1 MSDKDEL
8 AGRMSGVALSARWI
22 GALTSLALVQLS
34 LAATPTAEVQKA
46 VRRATFEVVLPK
58 IESDTLSYEK
68 PLPLELIPYVVRS
81 DRFWSIG
88 TAFAIGPDT
97 FVSAGHVLLSAVGS
111 QFGAPALR
119 DGSGHIYPVK
129 QVLKF
134 SAHEDFVVFTVSG
147 APPTVP
153 LATTAERNFDE
164 VVYAVGNAL
173 GEGVVIRDGLL
184 TSETPENQDGR
195 WKWLRF
201 SAATSPGNSG
211 GPLLDADGRVL
222 GVVTAKSPNENLN
235 YALPIS
241 RVLDASNSAAAI
253 DIRYTVK
260 LPNARETQVA
270 TLKAQFDLPKSF
282 AEFGRLYREL
292 IVNTYRRDQSQLES
306 ALAKQLLPNGKSAKL
321 LATVYDS
328 PLPAFVQENANDAW
342 DAVGPDSVS
351 DQDLPGKG
359 LVSTGTELGV
369 HVFRLRRPDA
379 AYDDKFYQNATAF
392 MDLLL
397 KGLKLPRVVGDQ
409 AIRVVSLGHPQK
421 ESEVSDRYGRRWQV
435 SFWPLGYTDTY
446 VICYALPVPEG
457 YVGMVHIVPST
468 QLDIMNEYLK
478 SLANDVYVN
487 YTGTLAQWKAFLARR
502 ALRPSVFDNVKIDSD
517 DKMGVR
523 YQSARLTIQVQRD
536 LLETSTDSE
545 LELHMAY
552 MLDGDKLTW
561 DIGALSLYKD
571 QNRHTY
577 VGLERHV
584 KPADDSAKDLME
596 TWNRMTVHG
605 AGFNGL
611 AGHDEDFRNYW
622 IHNAVS
628 AAPSRG
634 SGADASAAVLYDLFY
649 NTEASV
655 YPRNLE
661 DTERRL
667 VQSTRI
673 LER

>member
-1 MSDKDEL
+1 MSCRI
-8 AGRMSGVALSARWI
+8 GRHQRWI
-22 GALTSLALVQLS
+22 GAVASLFLVHLS
-34 LAATPTAEVQKA
+34 CAATPTPEVQKA
-46 VRRATFEVVLPK
+46 VRQATFEVVLPK
-58 IESDTLSYEK
+58 IEGDSLSYEK
-68 PLPLELIPYVVRS
+68 PLPFELVPFVVRS
-81 DRFWSIG
+81 DRYWSIG
-88 TAFAIGPDT
+88 TAFAIGPGT
-97 FVSAGHVLLSAVGS
+97 FVSAGHVMLSAVGS
-111 QFGAPALR
+111 QFGAPGLR
-119 DGSGHIYPVK
+119 DGSGHVYPVN

-147 APPTVP
+147 APPAAP
-153 LATTAERNFDE
+153 LTTTTERNFDE
-164 VVYAVGNAL
+164 VVFAVGNAL
-173 GEGVVIRDGLL
+173 GEGVIIRDGLL

-201 SAATSPGNSG
+201 SAAASPGNSG

-241 RVLDASNSAAAI
+241 RVLDAGNSTAAF

-270 TLKAQFDLPKSF
+270 TLKAHFDLPKSF
-282 AEFGRLYREL
+282 TEFAGLYREL
-292 IVNTYRRDQSQLES
+292 LLNSYRRDQLQLQT
-306 ALAKQLLPNGKSAKL
+306 ALANQLFPKGKSAKL

-328 PLPAFVQENANDAW
+328 PLPAFVQENTNDAW
-342 DAVGPDSVS
+342 DAVGPDNVS
-351 DQDLPGKG
+351 DQDLPGKA
-359 LVSTGTELGV
+359 LVSTGSALGV

-379 AYDDKFYQNATAF
+379 AYDDKFYQNSTPF

-409 AIRVVSLGHPQK
+409 AIRVVSLGHAQK
-421 ESEVSDRYGRRWQV
+421 ESEVKDRYGRRWQV
-435 SFWPLGYTDTY
+435 SFWPLGYSDTY

-457 YVGMVHIVPST
+457 YVGMVHVVPST
-468 QLDIMNEYLK
+468 QLDVMNEYLK

-487 YTGTLAQWKAFLARR
+487 YAGTLAQWKAFLARR
-502 ALRPSVFDNVKIDSD
+502 ELRPSAFDNVKLDSD
-517 DKMGVR
+517 EKIGFR
-523 YQSARLTIQVQRD
+523 FQSARLTMQIQRD
-536 LLETSTDSE
+536 LLETSADSE
-545 LELHMAY
+545 LEVHMAY
-552 MLDGDKLTW
+552 MLDGDKLAW

-584 KPADDSAKDLME
+584 KPADDSAKELME
-596 TWNRMTVHG
+596 TWNRMSVHG
-605 AGFNGL
+605 GGYNGL

-628 AAPSRG
+628 APPSKG
-634 SGADASAAVLYDLFY
+634 PSSDLPAAVLYDVFY
-649 NTEASV
+649 NTESSV

-661 DTERRL
+661 DVERRL
-667 VQSTRI
+667 IQSTRI
-673 LER
+673 LEH